1 MWLKN
6 WGWTIARGVAA
17 ILFGIFALT
26 RPGITWVVLMSFFAA
41 YALIDGIGEIVSAL
55 SKERPRDRPWG
66 MLFFRGL
73 LGIAVAVLW
82 WAWPV
87 STSLGF
93 LYVIGTYAILG
104 GLLEIG
110 SAFRL
115 RRIIEHEWRL
125 AFAGLLS
132 VAFGVIVWLRPGIA
146 ALALVWWIGAY
157 ALVFGVVL
165 VALGLRMHRARRP
178 ITGTPTEAV
187 PINNRLRHQT

>member
-17 ILFGIFALT
+17 ILFGLIALT

-41 YALIDGIGEIVSAL
+41 YALVDGIGEIVSAL
-55 SKERPRDRPWG
+55 SRERREDRPWG
-66 MLFFRGL
+66 MLVLRGL

-87 STSLGF
+87 STSVGF
-93 LYVIGTYAILG
+93 LYVIGIYAILG

-110 SAFRL
+110 SAIRL
-115 RRIIEHEWRL
+115 RRIIEHEWML

-132 VAFGVIVWLRPGIA
+132 VAFGVIVFLRPAAA
-146 ALALVWWIGAY
+146 ALALVWIIGAY
-157 ALVFGVVL
+157 AIIFGATL
-165 VALGLRMHRARRP
+165 VALGFRMHRARRVIADTMGHALP
-178 ITGTPTEAV
+178 L
-187 PINNRLRHQT
+187 NNRLRHQT

>member
-17 ILFGIFALT
+17 ILFGLFALT

-66 MLFFRGL
+66 MLFLRGL

>member
-17 ILFGIFALT
+17 ILFGLLALT

-55 SKERPRDRPWG
+55 SRERPRDRPWG
-66 MLFFRGL
+66 MLFVRGL

-87 STSLGF
+87 STSIGF

-110 SAFRL
+110 SAIRL

-157 ALVFGVVL
+157 ALVLGVVL
-165 VALGLRMHRARRP
+165 VALGFRMHSARQRV
-178 ITGTPTEAV
+178 TGTPTGAL
-187 PINNRLRHQT
+187 PLNNRLRHQT

>member
-6 WGWTIARGVAA
+6 WGWTVARGVAA

-66 MLFFRGL
+66 MLFLRGL

-165 VALGLRMHRARRP
+165 VALGFRMHRARRLV
-178 ITGTPTEAV
+178 TGTPTEAV

>member
-17 ILFGIFALT
+17 ILFGLFALT

>member
-1 MWLKN
+1 MWLRN

-17 ILFGIFALT
+17 ILFGLFALA
-26 RPGITWVVLMSFFAA
+26 RPGVTWVVLMTFFAA

-55 SKERPRDRPWG
+55 SKERAQDRPWG
-66 MLFFRGL
+66 MLFVRGL

-110 SAFRL
+110 SAIRL

-132 VAFGVIVWLRPGIA
+132 VAFGAIVWLRPGIA

-165 VALGLRMHRARRP
+165 VTLGLRMHRARRV
-178 ITGTPTEAV
+178 TAGTAREAL

>member
-1 MWLKN
+1 MWTKN

-17 ILFGIFALT
+17 ILFGLFALT
-26 RPGITWVVLMSFFAA
+26 RPGVTWVVLMSFFAA

-66 MLFFRGL
+66 LLFFRGL

-93 LYVIGTYAILG
+93 LYVVGTYAILG

-132 VAFGVIVWLRPGIA
+132 VALGVIVWLRPGIA
-146 ALALVWWIGAY
+146 ALAMVWWIGAY
-157 ALVFGVVL
+157 ALVFGAVL
-165 VALGLRMHRARRP
+165 VALGFRMHRARRLV
-178 ITGTPTEAV
+178 TGTPTEGL
-187 PINNRLRHQT
+187 PLNNRLRHQT